1 MAFIYAMNKGK
12 YVFAQIASFL
22 PQRQFDRIA
31 LNYKGNYKTRHFTC
45 WNQMLCMMFGQL
57 SSRESLRDLV
67 LTINAH
73 PAKLYHLGFGKSVSN
88 TNLAKANEQRSCC
101 IYEEFAKIL
110 IADARKICLADDGT
124 AFSFTDAVYAF
135 DSTTIDLCLN
145 VFRWATFRKYKGA
158 VKLHTQYDVRTS
170 IPVFIDVTAASTHDV
185 NAMDNITYE
194 PASFYIF
201 DRGYLDF
208 ERMYFIHQ
216 SKSFFVIR
224 AKNNLQFKRMYSAAA
239 DKSNGVRCD
248 QTGELK
254 GYYSHKGYPEKIRRI
269 KFYDKEQKRYFTF
282 LTNNMQLDATEVAAL
297 YKHRWKIELFFK
309 WIKQHLKIT
318 AFWGRSMNAVK
329 TQVYIAI
336 ITYTLVAIIKQKL
349 NSTYSMYEVLQILGA
364 SLLDKTQLNQL
375 LLKDNNQDVKELF
388 YKQLKIF

>member
-1 MAFIYAMNKGK
+1 MNTGK
-12 YVFAQIASFL
+12 YVFAQIASFV
-22 PQRQFDRIA
+22 PQRQFDRMVSK
-31 LNYKGNYKTRHFTC
+31 YKGNYKARHFSC

-73 PAKLYHLGFGKSVSN
+73 PAKLYHLGFGKGVSK
-88 TNLAKANEQRSCC
+88 TNLAKANEQRNYL
-101 IYEEFAKIL
+101 IYEEFAKML
-110 IADARKICLADDGT
+110 ISEARKVCLPDNDGS
-124 AFSFTDAVYAF
+124 FSFTNAIYAF

-145 VFRWATFRKYKGA
+145 IFSWATFRKHKGA

-185 NAMDNITYE
+185 NAMDSISYE
-194 PASFYIF
+194 PGSFYIF

-216 SKSFFVIR
+216 SKSFFIIR
-224 AKNNLQFKRMYSAAA
+224 AKHNLQFKRMYSRSTS
-239 DKSNGVRCD
+239 KTSGVRCD
-248 QTGELK
+248 QTGTLK
-254 GYYSHKGYPEKIRRI
+254 GYYSHRGYPEKIRRI
-269 KFYDKEQKRYFTF
+269 KFFDAEQNRPFVF
-282 LTNNMQLDATEVAAL
+282 LTNNMEVDATEIALL
-297 YKHRWKIELFFK
+297 YKYRWKIELFFK
-309 WIKQHLKIT
+309 WIKQHLKVT

-336 ITYTLVAIIKQKL
+336 TTYTLVALIKQKV
-349 NSTYSMYEVLQILGA
+349 NTSYSTYEILQILGA

-375 LLKDNNQDVKELF
+375 LHKNNNQDVKELLC
-388 YKQLKIF
+388 KQLKIF

>member
-1 MAFIYAMNKGK
+1 MNTGK
-12 YVFAQIASFL
+12 YVFAQIASFV
-22 PQRQFDRIA
+22 PQRQFDRMVSK
-31 LNYKGNYKTRHFTC
+31 YKGNYKARHFSC

-73 PAKLYHLGFGKSVSN
+73 PAKLYHLGFGKGVSK
-88 TNLAKANEQRSCC
+88 TNLAKANEQRNYL
-101 IYEEFAKIL
+101 IYEEFAKML
-110 IADARKICLADDGT
+110 ISEARKVGLPDNDGS
-124 AFSFTDAVYAF
+124 FSFTNAIYAF

-145 VFRWATFRKYKGA
+145 IFSWATFRKHKGA

-185 NAMDNITYE
+185 NAMDSISYE
-194 PASFYIF
+194 PGSFYIF

-216 SKSFFVIR
+216 SKSFFIIR
-224 AKNNLQFKRMYSAAA
+224 AKHNLQFKRMYSRSTS
-239 DKSNGVRCD
+239 KTSGVRCD
-248 QTGELK
+248 QTGTLK
-254 GYYSHKGYPEKIRRI
+254 GYYSHRGYPEKIRRI
-269 KFYDKEQKRYFTF
+269 KFFDAEQNRPFVF
-282 LTNNMQLDATEVAAL
+282 LTNNMEVDATESALL
-297 YKHRWKIELFFK
+297 YKYRWKIELFFK
-309 WIKQHLKIT
+309 WIKQHLKVT

-336 ITYTLVAIIKQKL
+336 TTYTLVALIKQKV
-349 NSTYSMYEVLQILGA
+349 NTSYSTYEILQILGA

-375 LLKDNNQDVKELF
+375 LHKNNNQDVKELLC
-388 YKQLKIF
+388 KQLKIF

>member
-1 MAFIYAMNKGK
+1 MNTGK
-12 YVFAQIASFL
+12 YVFAQIASFV
-22 PQRQFDRIA
+22 PQRQFDRMVSK
-31 LNYKGNYKTRHFTC
+31 YKGNYKARHFSC

-73 PAKLYHLGFGKSVSN
+73 PAKLYHLGFGKGVSK
-88 TNLAKANEQRSCC
+88 TNLAKANEQRNYL
-101 IYEEFAKIL
+101 IYEEFAKML
-110 IADARKICLADDGT
+110 ISEARKVGLPDNDGS
-124 AFSFTDAVYAF
+124 FSFTNAIYAF

-145 VFRWATFRKYKGA
+145 IFSWATFRKHKGA

-185 NAMDNITYE
+185 NAMDSISYE
-194 PASFYIF
+194 PGSFYIF

-216 SKSFFVIR
+216 SKSFFIIR
-224 AKNNLQFKRMYSAAA
+224 AKHNLQFKRMYSRSTS
-239 DKSNGVRCD
+239 KTSGVRCD
-248 QTGELK
+248 QTGTLK
-254 GYYSHKGYPEKIRRI
+254 GYYSHRGYPEKIRRI
-269 KFYDKEQKRYFTF
+269 KFFDAEQNRPFVF
-282 LTNNMQLDATEVAAL
+282 LTNNMEVDATEIALL
-297 YKHRWKIELFFK
+297 YKYRWKIELFFK
-309 WIKQHLKIT
+309 WIKQHLKVT

-336 ITYTLVAIIKQKL
+336 TTYTLVALIKQKV
-349 NSTYSMYEVLQILGA
+349 NTSYSTYEILQILGA

-375 LLKDNNQDVKELF
+375 LHKNNNQDVKELLC
-388 YKQLKIF
+388 KQLKIF